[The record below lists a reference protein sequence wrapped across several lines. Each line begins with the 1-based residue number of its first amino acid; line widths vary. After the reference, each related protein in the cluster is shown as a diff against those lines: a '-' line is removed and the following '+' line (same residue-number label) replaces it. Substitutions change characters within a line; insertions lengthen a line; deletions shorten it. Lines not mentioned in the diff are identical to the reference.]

1 MGYILAILFNPAFLF
16 SLIVSIGLC
25 FHIVRTRQDTFWLWI
40 VLFFQ
45 GIGSLAYIA
54 VILIPSLLGGRA
66 ARKLSASARATLDPG
81 REYRE
86 AKALADDTPT
96 VANRMRLASAAV
108 AQGRHAEAEQLYRD
122 AAEGVHAD
130 DPSLK
135 LGRGRALIELG
146 RFSDAIVVLEDLAK
160 QGDEG
165 NTPQAVLAR
174 ARAYHGQKRLAE
186 AETNYAWAS
195 ERMPGFEAI
204 ARYTAF
210 LAEAGRMKEARDNLG
225 EIDRR
230 IERLSGPFRKEA
242 QGWRDLAAARVR

>member
-1 MGYILAILFNPAFLF
+1 MPEIQENDVTAGRLQWGRL
-16 SLIVSIGLC
+16 VSAAM
-25 FHIVRTRQDTFWLWI
+25 VT
-40 VLFFQ
+40 
-45 GIGSLAYIA
+45 IA
-54 VILIPSLLGGRA
+54 LLLGIA
-66 ARKLSASARATLDPG
+66 AASTGGTDLAA
-81 REYRE
+81 E

-135 LGRGRALIELG
+135 LGRGKALIELG